1 MEPTLKENLKD
12 ILPGEKVNVTYKL
25 FPSTDINRNGY
36 PYGSFKVI
44 SDNLH
49 KYVSPEH
56 QAHEALLKLVAVTKD
71 AASLNPTLPGDINKK
86 YFPAQEES
94 FTIYPIQDERYFQN
108 HAVKHAKKLF
118 GIGPTQPIMV
128 DEEFL
133 QTLESKYKAKK
144 EETEK
149 IVGEETKKNTDL
161 IDINGEKIAQKKTT
175 LDELNQNKDA
185 AKKAGD
191 VVDKDIIVKNVDA
204 AKLAVQIKQKMDG
217 GNPLTDDEVK
227 TKQGKFKTVTQEIKT
242 KKEKKRE
249 LQRKIKEF
257 ENEIMILQREN
268 RDLERSNDHLKGENE
283 KLEKNI
289 GYLDEA
295 YKVLEDYYA
304 EMKEKQALQK
314 SKTIMGG
321 YRVRRSRQ
329 LTHRQSRHQ
338 PQRLSQPLSRRQ
350 SQTHGGSRKKG
361 KQSRKNKSKRNNIK
375 I

>member
-1 MEPTLKENLKD
+1 METTLKE
-12 ILPGEKVNVTYKL
+12 ILPDEKINVTYKL

-36 PYGSFKVI
+36 PYGSFKVT

-128 DEEFL
+128 DEGFVEM
-133 QTLESKYKAKK
+133 LEDKYKAKK

-149 IVGEETKKNTDL
+149 IVKEETEKNNKL
-161 IDINGEKIAQKKTT
+161 IGINGEKISQNTTT
-175 LDELNQNKDA
+175 LEELNQNKET
-185 AKKAGD
+185 AKKEGD
-191 VVDKDIIVKNVDA
+191 VVDKEIIEKNVEA

-217 GNPLTDDEVK
+217 GNPLTDDQVK
-227 TKQGKFKTVTQEIKT
+227 QKQGEFKTVTGEIKT

-268 RDLERSNDHLKGENE
+268 RELETSNDHLEGENE

-295 YKVLEDYYA
+295 YKVLKDYYA

-329 LTHRQSRHQ
+329 LSHRQSR
-338 PQRLSQPLSRRQ
+338 RLSLRQIQRQ
-350 SQTHGGSRKKG
+350 SQTRGGSRKKG
-361 KQSRKNKSKRNNIK
+361 KHSRKNKSKRNNIK